1 MCVLVLFS
9 LLIGPHVRPGSLCS
23 LADMSVM
30 VLFSHCSMAH
40 MYVVAH
46 WLTLSPAGR
55 VVFHIPDWL
64 HHLLMGGRILVK
76 NTLEAYV
83 DHWLGARLGRVVQE
97 QPLVSLI
104 TLLRGTDEHSLL

>member
-1 MCVLVLFS
+1 
-9 LLIGPHVRPGSLCS
+9 
-23 LADMSVM
+23 
-30 VLFSHCSMAH
+30 
-40 MYVVAH
+40 MYVVV
-46 WLTLSPAGR
+46 LSFLIGLPPTSGR

-104 TLLRGTDEHSLL
+104 TLLRGTPQAQAWVTH

>member
-1 MCVLVLFS
+1 
-9 LLIGPHVRPGSLCS
+9 
-23 LADMSVM
+23 
-30 VLFSHCSMAH
+30 MAH
-40 MYVVAH
+40 MYVVV
-46 WLTLSPAGR
+46 LSLLIGLPPPSGR

-83 DHWLGARLGRVVQE
+83 DHWLGGRLARVVQE

-104 TLLRGTDEHSLL
+104 TLLRGTPHIKN